1 MTIKLNESKKPTLF
15 SGREIWIIKKLN
27 LNSEDEIYCICG
39 DYETYISQMQ
49 FLCDED
55 KDYIFDNDCIISPR
69 GIKYKAYKTRYM
81 EKAEHV

>member
-1 MTIKLNESKKPTLF
+1 MKINTNELKKPILF
-15 SGREIWIIKKLN
+15 RGREIWIIKKLN

-55 KDYIFDNDCIISPR
+55 KDYIFDNDCIYSPS
-69 GIKYKAYKTRYM
+69 GIEYEAYKTRYM
-81 EKAEHV
+81 EKA